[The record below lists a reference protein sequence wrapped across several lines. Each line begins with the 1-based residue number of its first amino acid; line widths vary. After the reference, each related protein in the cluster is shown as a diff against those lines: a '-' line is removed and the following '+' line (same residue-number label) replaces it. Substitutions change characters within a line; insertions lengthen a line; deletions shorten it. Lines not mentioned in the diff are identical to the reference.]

1 MESVI
6 AEKFEAMIVLDTAN
20 SRMKDFY
27 DVYKILT
34 EQTVSEMSLHHA
46 ITQTFQTRQ
55 TVLPDKPAFFP
66 KNFQKNSRNRNMW
79 KAFLGRINSA
89 EIPFT
94 TVLKE
99 IRSRLEP
106 VYHKAIRK

>member
-66 KNFQKNSRNRNMW
+66 KNFQKTQEIVIC
-79 KAFLGRINSA
+79 GRLSSGGLIQ
-89 EIPFT
+89 
-94 TVLKE
+94 LK
-99 IRSRLEP
+99 SHLLL
-106 VYHKAIRK
+106 Y